1 MQSKK
6 LEMLRSLLAGRG
18 GWSLRRASQQGPYQI
33 RMFCSVDGDADSH
46 KKEDD
51 EDKEGAGRDLAK
63 LAKISRALRSAI
75 EKTARENQSPP
86 EILVPLEQDVD
97 EATQLIKTALEKA
110 GSPCTIEEL
119 ADRINDNVLKVPV
132 HALNYKDLLRANAL
146 RDSIEGT
153 LISLQVVPPLD
164 AVLDGHGRLWS
175 KVDRKAQRRKAQLES
190 GQATGQ
196 EAQRDAPSESEIE
209 AAPTELRPPSEADLA
224 KRKAHMEKAASMD
237 QVLRGY
243 DTALL
248 QVGRVHKVVK
258 GGTTMSMRALVV
270 IGNRK
275 GTAGYGEGKSDT
287 AQHAIERACRD
298 AKRNLLHIDLHQG
311 RTIFHRV
318 KGSYVKS
325 RVTMWPAPKG
335 TGISASN
342 NFFAVL
348 QLFGLKDVGAKLHG
362 PRCLSNAVKALF
374 NTLSNVQS
382 PQSVAA
388 ARGLKEIVKP
398 RLLEIPKGAKRPRLR
413 AL

>member
-1 MQSKK
+1 
-6 LEMLRSLLAGRG
+6 
-18 GWSLRRASQQGPYQI
+18 
-33 RMFCSVDGDADSH
+33 MFCSVDGDADSH